1 MIQSFDII
9 IIGGGIAGLYAAYK
23 ILKIAP
29 KTSLLILEKSNKH
42 GIGGRANNEMFCG
55 SSVAIG
61 AGVGRKKKDIL
72 LIQLLKEL
80 RVEFH
85 EFLSSAQYSLMV
97 HPECNLKK
105 NFLYLKLLYNKN
117 PEKYS
122 GKTFKQFAQPI
133 LGKELYQKFLIC
145 SGYSDYENEDINDTL
160 YNYGFDDNYDDWIGL
175 SISWKKLIQT
185 MCKFIGDNKIKTS
198 YNVTGIKLS
207 DNPSGFVISSEK
219 GKRLFCNKVIMATT
233 ISSVLNLVPGANER
247 NSIYQQI
254 HGQPFL
260 RIYAKFSKKSIP
272 MIQELVSKTTVV
284 PGPLHKIIPIN
295 PENGIYMIVY
305 TDNKDAELIKK
316 YKKNTTENRTI
327 LEKLLEASLGAPQDS
342 LEILSMVDFYWT
354 EGTHFYEPLKKSFS
368 SRKEFIRKAQHPIP
382 GMLIVGEMI
391 ALHQGWV
398 EGALES
404 VEDVVTKKWIQ
415 K

>member
-1 MIQSFDII
+1 
-9 IIGGGIAGLYAAYK
+9 
-23 ILKIAP
+23 
-29 KTSLLILEKSNKH
+29 
-42 GIGGRANNEMFCG
+42 
-55 SSVAIG
+55 
-61 AGVGRKKKDIL
+61 
-72 LIQLLKEL
+72 
-80 RVEFH
+80 
-85 EFLSSAQYSLMV
+85 
-97 HPECNLKK
+97 
-105 NFLYLKLLYNKN
+105 
-117 PEKYS
+117 
-122 GKTFKQFAQPI
+122 
-133 LGKELYQKFLIC
+133 
-145 SGYSDYENEDINDTL
+145 
-160 YNYGFDDNYDDWIGL
+160 
-175 SISWKKLIQT
+175 
-185 MCKFIGDNKIKTS
+185 
-198 YNVTGIKLS
+198 
-207 DNPSGFVISSEK
+207 
-219 GKRLFCNKVIMATT
+219 
-233 ISSVLNLVPGANER
+233 
-247 NSIYQQI
+247 
-254 HGQPFL
+254 
-260 RIYAKFSKKSIP
+260 
-272 MIQELVSKTTVV
+272 MIQELVPKTTVV

-316 YKKNTTENRTI
+316 YKKNNTENRTI